1 MQPVLVRYTWKQR
14 TYIHVRVIQTHQI
27 FFFFYV
33 CVEANIVVHAII
45 LPCFFFLRQL
55 THTKLECDFPIHNTK
70 PTYPITKWDTRN
82 KNQFLKKKGG
92 VKKKRT
98 WNQIKIMTHCKI
110 SFKCLNH
117 SRFLLGTFYVLS
129 EHLML

>member
-1 MQPVLVRYTWKQR
+1 MSVYGEMNATSTRTVYLEIAYLYTC
-14 TYIHVRVIQTHQI
+14 TCNTNAPI

-45 LPCFFFLRQL
+45 LPCFFLRQL

-70 PTYPITKWDTRN
+70 PTYPYTKWDTRN
-82 KNQFLKKKGG
+82 KNQFLKKKGGG

-117 SRFLLGTFYVLS
+117 SRFLLGTFMY
-129 EHLML
+129 